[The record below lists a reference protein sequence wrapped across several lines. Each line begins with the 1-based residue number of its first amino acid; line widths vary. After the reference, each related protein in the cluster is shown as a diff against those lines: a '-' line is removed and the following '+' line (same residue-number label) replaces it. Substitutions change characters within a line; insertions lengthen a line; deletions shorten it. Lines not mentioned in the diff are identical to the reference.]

1 MSDDTVEPLEIL
13 RTSRLSGFY
22 REPLARRRTRL
33 VEARWLTAL
42 EAQEFEGLGGFDE
55 ACADAMV
62 ENVIGLHGLPL
73 GVALNF
79 VVDGQARLVPMV
91 VEEPSIIAA
100 ASYAARLCA
109 EGGGFTVTADAP
121 ITTAQV
127 QLLDVPRLD
136 VAVATLHAEA
146 PALLEQANLLM
157 PSMCQRGGGARE
169 LEVRV
174 LDATTLVVHLHVD
187 TRDAMGAN
195 LVNSLAEALAPR
207 LGELTGARVGLKI
220 LTNLAD
226 RRKVRV
232 RVRVPLAALASE
244 GFLDGAQVLEGILA
258 AQRFA
263 ELDVYRAVTHNKGVM
278 NGVDAVLVACGNDW
292 RAVEAGAHAYAAR
305 SGRYQ
310 PLTSW
315 WREPDGALGGAL
327 EMPLATST
335 VGGAARTHAGVRRA
349 LKLAGTC
356 RAVELAGLAA
366 AAGLATNLAAL
377 KALSTEGIQRG
388 HMSLHARRVA
398 VEAGARGELVDIV
411 SERLSRERVYRP
423 ERARELLNGEL
434 LSGGLPVPMGEQA

>member
-1 MSDDTVEPLEIL
+1 MSDDKVQTLKVK
-13 RTSRLSGFY
+13 RSSRLSGFY
-22 REPLARRRTRL
+22 RQTPESRRTRL
-33 VEARWLTAL
+33 VESRWLAPE
-42 EAQEFEGLGGFDE
+42 EAEACAGLGGFDE

-79 VVDGQARLVPMV
+79 VVNGQDRLVPMS

-109 EGGGFTVTADAP
+109 EGGGFAVSWDEP

-127 QLLDVPRLD
+127 QLLEVPSLT
-136 VAVATLHAEA
+136 VAEA
-146 PALLEQANLLM
+146 LLRTRSAELLAEANGCLGA
-157 PSMCQRGGGARE
+157 MCARGGGARE

-195 LVNSLAEALAPR
+195 LVNGLAERLAPR
-207 LGELTGARVGLKI
+207 LAALTGGRVGLKI

-226 RRKVRV
+226 RRKVYV
-232 RVRVPLAALASE
+232 RTTVPAAALASD
-244 GFLDGAQVLEGILA
+244 GFPDGTAVRDAILEAQL
-258 AQRFA
+258 FA
-263 ELDVYRAVTHNKGVM
+263 EMDPYRAVTHNKGVM

-305 SGRYQ
+305 SGVYR

-315 WREPDGALGGAL
+315 KPGPEGTLVGLL

-335 VGGAARTHAGVRRA
+335 VGGAARTHPGVRRA
-349 LKLAGTC
+349 LKLARVTS
-356 RAVELAGLAA
+356 AVDLAGVAA

-377 KALSTEGIQRG
+377 KALSTEGIQKG
-388 HMSLHARRVA
+388 HMALHARRVA
-398 VEAGARGELVDIV
+398 AEAGAQGELVEIV
-411 SERLSRERVYRP
+411 AEQLARERVYRP
-423 ERARELLNGEL
+423 ERAREILAEEVRRKEA
-434 LSGGLPVPMGEQA
+434 SR

>member
-1 MSDDTVEPLEIL
+1 MSDDTVKTLQVR

-22 REPLARRRTRL
+22 RETPERRRARL
-33 VEARWLTAL
+33 VESRWLAPE
-42 EAQEFEGLGGFDE
+42 EAESCAGLGGFDE

-79 VVDGQARLVPMV
+79 VVEGKERLVPMA

-109 EGGGFTVTADAP
+109 EGGGFTVEADAP

-127 QLLDVPRLD
+127 QLLDVPSLSS
-136 VAVATLHAEA
+136 AEA
-146 PALLEQANLLM
+146 VLRMQAPLLLSEANASLS
-157 PSMCQRGGGARE
+157 SMCARGGGARE

-195 LVNSLAEALAPR
+195 LVNSLAEQLAPR
-207 LGELTGARVGLKI
+207 LAMLTGGRPGLKI

-232 RVRVPLAALASE
+232 RACVPVRALVSE
-244 GFLDGAQVLEGILA
+244 AYPDGEGVRKAILE

-263 ELDVYRAVTHNKGVM
+263 ELDPYRAVTHNKGVM

-292 RAVEAGAHAYAAR
+292 RAVEAGAHAYASR
-305 SGRYQ
+305 SGVYR
-310 PLTSW
+310 PLTAW
-315 WREPDGALGGAL
+315 TRGPEGTLVGEL
-327 EMPLATST
+327 ELPLATST
-335 VGGAARTHAGVRRA
+335 VGGAARNHPGVRRA
-349 LKLAGTC
+349 LKLAGVTG
-356 RAVELAGLAA
+356 AVDLAGLAA

-377 KALSTEGIQRG
+377 KALSTEGIQKG
-388 HMSLHARRVA
+388 HMALHARRIA
-398 VEAGARGELVDIV
+398 AEAGAQGELVAIV
-411 SERLSRERVYRP
+411 AERLARERVYRP
-423 ERARELLNGEL
+423 ERAREILAEEAGRQGA
-434 LSGGLPVPMGEQA
+434 LS

>member
-1 MSDDTVEPLEIL
+1 MSDDKVKTLQVR

-22 REPLARRRTRL
+22 RETPERRRARL
-33 VEARWLTAL
+33 VESRWLAPE
-42 EAQEFEGLGGFDE
+42 EAESCAGLGGFDE

-79 VVDGQARLVPMV
+79 VVEGKERLVPMA

-109 EGGGFTVTADAP
+109 EGGGFTVEADAP

-127 QLLDVPRLD
+127 QLLDVPSL
-136 VAVATLHAEA
+136 ASAEA
-146 PALLEQANLLM
+146 ILRMQAPLLLSEANASLA
-157 PSMCQRGGGARE
+157 SMCARGGGARE

-195 LVNSLAEALAPR
+195 LVNSLAEQLAPR
-207 LGELTGARVGLKI
+207 LAMLTGGRPGLKI

-232 RVRVPLAALASE
+232 RACVPARALVSEAFPEGEVVREAI
-244 GFLDGAQVLEGILA
+244 LE

-263 ELDVYRAVTHNKGVM
+263 ELDPYRAVTHNKGVM

-292 RAVEAGAHAYAAR
+292 RAVEAGAHAYASR
-305 SGRYQ
+305 SGVYR
-310 PLTSW
+310 PLTA
-315 WREPDGALGGAL
+315 WRRGPEGELVGEVEL
-327 EMPLATST
+327 PLATST
-335 VGGAARTHAGVRRA
+335 VGGAARSHPGVQRA
-349 LKLAGTC
+349 LKLAGVTG
-356 RAVELAGLAA
+356 AVDLAGLAA

-377 KALSTEGIQRG
+377 KALSTEGIQKG
-388 HMSLHARRVA
+388 HMALHARRVA
-398 VEAGARGELVDIV
+398 AEAGARGELVGIV
-411 SERLSRERVYRP
+411 AERLARERVYRP
-423 ERARELLNGEL
+423 ERAREILAEEAG
-434 LSGGLPVPMGEQA
+434 QAGAAP

>member
-1 MSDDTVEPLEIL
+1 MSDDKVKALEVK
-13 RTSRLSGFY
+13 RSSRLTGFY
-22 REPLARRRTRL
+22 QQSPERRRARL
-33 VEARWLTAL
+33 VESRWLAP
-42 EAQEFEGLGGFDE
+42 EDARACEGLGGFDE
-55 ACADAMV
+55 ACADVMV

-79 VVDGQARLVPMV
+79 VVNGRDRLVPMA

-109 EGGGFTVTADAP
+109 EGGGFTVQADAP

-127 QLLDVPRLD
+127 QLLEVPSL
-136 VAVATLHAEA
+136 EA
-146 PALLEQANLLM
+146 AREALRAGTPELLAAANALM
-157 PSMCQRGGGARE
+157 PAMCARGGGARE

-187 TRDAMGAN
+187 TRDSMGAN
-195 LVNSLAEALAPR
+195 LVNSVAEDLAPR
-207 LGELTGARVGLKI
+207 LVALTGGRAGLKI

-232 RVRVPLAALASE
+232 RARVPASALASE
-244 GFLDGAQVLEGILA
+244 RFQDGAVVRDAILE

-305 SGRYQ
+305 HGGYR

-315 WREPDGALGGAL
+315 WKGPEGELCGEL
-327 EMPLATST
+327 ELPLATST
-335 VGGAARTHAGVRRA
+335 VGGAARTHPGVQRA
-349 LKLAGTC
+349 LKLAGTSG
-356 RAVELAGLAA
+356 AVDLAGLAA

-377 KALSTEGIQRG
+377 KALSTDGIQKG
-388 HMSLHARRVA
+388 HMALHARRVA
-398 VEAGARGELVDIV
+398 AEAGASGELVGIIAD
-411 SERLSRERVYRP
+411 RLSRERVYRP
-423 ERARELLNGEL
+423 ERAREILEAEVARRQ
-434 LSGGLPVPMGEQA
+434 GGRR

>member
-1 MSDDTVEPLEIL
+1 MSKDKVKALEVKL
-13 RTSRLSGFY
+13 SSRLSGFY
-22 REPLARRRTRL
+22 RQSPERRRARL
-33 VEARWLTAL
+33 VEARWLMPEDVESCA
-42 EAQEFEGLGGFDE
+42 GLGGFDE
-55 ACADAMV
+55 SCADAMV

-79 VVDGQARLVPMV
+79 VVNGRDRLLPMA

-109 EGGGFTVTADAP
+109 EGGGFTVEADPP

-127 QLLDVPRLD
+127 QLLEVPSLELARERLR
-136 VAVATLHAEA
+136 AHTPE
-146 PALLEQANLLM
+146 LLAAANALM
-157 PSMCQRGGGARE
+157 PGMCARGGGARE

-195 LVNSLAEALAPR
+195 LVNSLAEDLAPR
-207 LGELTGARVGLKI
+207 LAELAQGRAGLKI

-232 RVRVPLAALASE
+232 RARVPTRALVSE
-244 GFLDGAQVLEGILA
+244 GFPDGGAVRNVILE

-263 ELDVYRAVTHNKGVM
+263 EIDVYRAVTHNKGVM

-305 SGRYQ
+305 QGSYQ

-315 WREPDGALGGAL
+315 WRGPEGELCGEL
-327 EMPLATST
+327 ELPLATST
-335 VGGAARTHAGVRRA
+335 VGGAARTHPGVMRA
-349 LKLAGTC
+349 LKLAGVTE
-356 RAVELAGLAA
+356 AVDLAGLAA
-366 AAGLATNLAAL
+366 AAGLATNLSAL
-377 KALSTEGIQRG
+377 KALSTEGIQKG

-398 VEAGARGELVDIV
+398 AEAGASGELVDIIAD
-411 SERLSRERVYRP
+411 RLSRERVYRP
-423 ERARELLNGEL
+423 ERAREILAAEVALR
-434 LSGGLPVPMGEQA
+434 SGSRR

>member
-1 MSDDTVEPLEIL
+1 MSDDKVKRLQVR

-22 REPLARRRTRL
+22 RETPERRRARL
-33 VEARWLTAL
+33 VESRWLAPE
-42 EAQEFEGLGGFDE
+42 EAESCAGLGGFDE

-79 VVDGQARLVPMV
+79 VVEGRERLVPMA

-109 EGGGFTVTADAP
+109 EGGGFSVEADAP

-127 QLLDVPRLD
+127 QLLDVPSL
-136 VAVATLHAEA
+136 ASAEA
-146 PALLEQANLLM
+146 VLRMQAPLLLSEANASLS
-157 PSMCQRGGGARE
+157 SMCARGGGARE

-195 LVNSLAEALAPR
+195 LVNSLAEQLAPR
-207 LGELTGARVGLKI
+207 LAMLTGGRPGLRI

-232 RVRVPLAALASE
+232 RARVPAQALVSE
-244 GFLDGAQVLEGILA
+244 AFPEGEAVRDAILE

-263 ELDVYRAVTHNKGVM
+263 ELDPYRAVTHNKGVM

-292 RAVEAGAHAYAAR
+292 RAVEAGAHAYASR
-305 SGRYQ
+305 SGVYR
-310 PLTSW
+310 PLTAWS
-315 WREPDGALGGAL
+315 RGPEGGLVGEL
-327 EMPLATST
+327 ELPLATST
-335 VGGAARTHAGVRRA
+335 VGGAARNHPGVRRA
-349 LKLAGTC
+349 LKLAEVTG
-356 RAVELAGLAA
+356 AVDLAGLAA

-377 KALSTEGIQRG
+377 KALSTEGIQKG
-388 HMSLHARRVA
+388 HMALHARRVA
-398 VEAGARGELVDIV
+398 AEAGAQGALVGIV
-411 SERLSRERVYRP
+411 AERLARERVYRP
-423 ERARELLNGEL
+423 ERAREILAEEAGQTGAM
-434 LSGGLPVPMGEQA
+434 S